1 MRAFGPGVTIA
12 SRVTQMMQAPPID
25 NDPLEG
31 VQGAERAGRLKADQ
45 VTRLREL
52 AKKLPPLLIGV
63 MASWVAYLIVVPYL
77 CATVSPW
84 FLLAIPTVGLY
95 IFGWL
100 GYYRHE
106 LWHSYFPGLHNPT
119 FYDVVSALLFSD
131 PQVYRTCHPT
141 HHKFIHTTRDLEF
154 FTEDY
159 ENNRSRRR
167 RQYVLELLFGNIAW
181 ELYTFQRLH
190 KEGRIRVVSARRSWF
205 HRSLGVAALLIVA
218 YLLDPMAPVYS
229 VIVFVGTLW
238 LGALLTRHNQWL
250 EHLGIVSD
258 GDILQRNHLT
268 RNLDKRSI
276 AGKLCGFF
284 THEDSDAHIYHH
296 TDGRIPSRNTGLPLP
311 DGALTISMREYLGI
325 LVKHYREL

>member
-1 MRAFGPGVTIA
+1 MIEA
-12 SRVTQMMQAPPID
+12 APLN
-25 NDPLEG
+25 NDPLDG
-31 VQGAERAGRLKADQ
+31 VPGSERAGRLAADQ

-52 AKKLPPLLIGV
+52 AKKLPMMLMFVIT
-63 MASWVAYLIVVPYL
+63 SWIAYLIVVPYL
-77 CATVSPW
+77 CATVSPL
-84 FLLAIPTVGLY
+84 FLLLVPTVGLY
-95 IFGWL
+95 FFGWL

-106 LWHSYFPGLHNPT
+106 LWHSYFPGIHNPSW
-119 FYDVVSALLFSD
+119 YDKVSALLFSD

-154 FTEDY
+154 FTDDY
-159 ENNRSRRR
+159 ENNRGRRR
-167 RQYVLELLFGNIAW
+167 RQYILELLFGNIAW
-181 ELYTFQRLH
+181 ELYTFQRLS

-218 YLLDPMAPVYS
+218 YLLAGLMGVGYS
-229 VIVFVGTLW
+229 VIVFVLTLW

-250 EHLGIVSD
+250 EHLGIVDND
-258 GDILQRNHLT
+258 GDIQTRNQLT

-276 AGKLCGFF
+276 AGKLYGLF
-284 THEDSDAHIYHH
+284 THEDADAHIYHH

-311 DGALTISMREYLGI
+311 DGALTIGMREYVGI